1 MTNCVDC
8 GKPLFE
14 SELGLTWQLVFDQ
27 AVCKTCL
34 SKTQARIKEKTLK
47 VVGVDANEI

>member
-14 SELGLTWQLVFDQ
+14 SEHGLTWQLVFDQ

-34 SKTQARIKEKTLK
+34 SKVKIKEKTLK
-47 VVGVDANEI
+47 VAGVDANEI